1 MPTYFVNA
9 SNIKIKK
16 NIKEKLAKKITKV
29 HNEATGANK
38 YFAQVIFNNCK
49 RGDHYMGGKMVLKP
63 EIFIY
68 GHIRSGRTT
77 KIKNKLIMGLRET
90 IRKNTRL
97 KKDNIWVYILDLKPS
112 QMIEYGEIL
121 PKSGGE
127 KKWFKNLPTKLKKRL
142 NKIDNQR

>member
-1 MPTYFVNA
+1 MPTYFVNS

-16 NIKEKLAKKITKV
+16 KIKEKLAKKITKI

-38 YFAQVIFNNCK
+38 YFAQVIFNNNK
-49 RGDHYMGGKMVLKP
+49 KENHYMGGKMVSNP
-63 EIFIY
+63 EVFIY
-68 GHIRSGRTT
+68 GHIRSGRTA
-77 KIKNKLIMGLRET
+77 KIKNKLITGLREV
-90 IRKNTRL
+90 IKKNTRL

-127 KKWFKNLPTKLKKRL
+127 NKWFKNLPIKLKERL
-142 NKIDNQR
+142 NKIDN

>member
-1 MPTYFVNA
+1 MPTYFVNS

-16 NIKEKLAKKITKV
+16 KIKEKLAKKITKV

-38 YFAQVIFNNCK
+38 YFAQVIFNDNK
-49 RGDHYMGGKMVLKP
+49 KENHYMGGKMVSKP
-63 EIFIY
+63 EVFIY
-68 GHIRSGRTT
+68 GHIRSGRTA
-77 KIKNKLIMGLRET
+77 KIKNKLITGLREV

-121 PKSGGE
+121 PKSGRE
-127 KKWFKNLPTKLKKRL
+127 KKWFKNLPIKLKERL
-142 NKIDNQR
+142 NKIDN

>member
-1 MPTYFVNA
+1 MPTYFVNS
-9 SNIKIKK
+9 SNLKIEKK
-16 NIKEKLAKKITKV
+16 IKEKLAKKITKV

-38 YFAQVIFNNCK
+38 YFAQVIFKDNKKEN
-49 RGDHYMGGKMVLKP
+49 HYMGGKMVSKP
-63 EIFIY
+63 EVFIY
-68 GHIRSGRTT
+68 GHIRSGRTD
-77 KIKNKLIMGLRET
+77 KIKNKLIIGLREV

-127 KKWFKNLPTKLKKRL
+127 KKWFKSLPIKLRKRL
-142 NKIDNQR
+142 NKIDN